1 MRTDETRLPD
11 PVHVVIDGATIATSV
26 LEPEGPS
33 AGDVVLCHG
42 TPWSSRVWA
51 QVARRLRVT
60 HRVHLWDM
68 PGYGRSTMDAGALV
82 DLPAQSARLAQL
94 LAHRGLDRPHVVAHD
109 VGGAVA
115 LGAHL
120 MHGAEY
126 ADLFLWDTVTLD
138 PWGSPFF
145 RLVADHPDVFPQL
158 PPALHA
164 ALVREYVSGAS
175 RHRLDAATTDVLA
188 EPWLDEVGQ
197 RAFYRQVA
205 ALRPEDTRPVAARLG
220 EVRCE
225 VGVGWGAEDPWVP
238 VEQAARLRALLPGDA
253 PVVELAGVAHLAP
266 LEAPRAVAGTL
277 DAWLSRSRESLT
289 GDAAS
294 AETGSPV
301 VAGHLPPGGGSGMS
315 SSGL

>member
-1 MRTDETRLPD
+1 MHLHEPHLPD
-11 PVHVVIDGATIATSV
+11 PVPVVIDGASIATYV
-26 LEPEGPS
+26 LEPDGPS

-51 QVARRLRVT
+51 QVARRLSAT

-68 PGYGRSTMDAGALV
+68 PGYGRSTMDAGTPV
-82 DLPAQSARLAQL
+82 GLPTQSVRLARLL
-94 LAHRGLDRPHVVAHD
+94 SHWGLDRPHVVAHD

-120 MHGAEY
+120 LHGAEY
-126 ADLFLWDTVTLD
+126 ADLFLWDAVTLD

-175 RHRLDAATTDVLA
+175 RHRLDAATTDVLV
-188 EPWLDEVGQ
+188 EPWLDEDGQ

-238 VEQAARLRALLPGDA
+238 VEQAGRLRALLPGDV
-253 PVVELAGVAHLAP
+253 PVVELDDVGHLAP
-266 LEAPRAVAGTL
+266 LEAPGAVHHAL
-277 DAWLSRSRESLT
+277 DAWLSTGRESLT
-289 GDAAS
+289 LDPGAAEQ
-294 AETGSPV
+294 A
-301 VAGHLPPGGGSGMS
+301 
-315 SSGL
+315 